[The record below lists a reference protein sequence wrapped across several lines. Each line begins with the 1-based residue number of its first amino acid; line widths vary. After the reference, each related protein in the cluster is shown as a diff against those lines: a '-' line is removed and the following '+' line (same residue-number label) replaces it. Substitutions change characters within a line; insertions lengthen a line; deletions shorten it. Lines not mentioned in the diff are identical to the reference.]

1 MKIEIINKGLYF
13 CNDNFISFDGVNMSD
28 KIDSF
33 STIPRWRPDFRY
45 TDKKFIDCPVY
56 LFKSTEPSVTDKEAY
71 RLTLASLRG
80 QLAQGTGKIDVGSY
94 SLKPGEEYDPSR
106 DFSFLN
112 RKDLT
117 IVELDERIKVMK
129 RQLEEADEELSVK
142 IKSELAS
149 AEKKRQTLEKETVD
163 KNDKVSE

>member
-1 MKIEIINKGLYF
+1 MKNEVSENPNYNLRF
-13 CNDNFISFDGVNMSD
+13 
-28 KIDSF
+28 
-33 STIPRWRPDFRY
+33 RPDFRY
-45 TDKKFIDCPVY
+45 CNNKLIEISVD

-80 QLAQGTGKIDVGSY
+80 QLAQGSGSPDVGSY
-94 SLKPGEEYDPSR
+94 SLKAGEEYNPSK

-117 IVELDERIKVMK
+117 IVELDDYIKTMK
-129 RQLEEADEELSVK
+129 TQLEEADAELEIK
-142 IKSELAS
+142 IKQELAS
-149 AEKKRQTLEKETVD
+149 AEKKKQTLEKSTVD